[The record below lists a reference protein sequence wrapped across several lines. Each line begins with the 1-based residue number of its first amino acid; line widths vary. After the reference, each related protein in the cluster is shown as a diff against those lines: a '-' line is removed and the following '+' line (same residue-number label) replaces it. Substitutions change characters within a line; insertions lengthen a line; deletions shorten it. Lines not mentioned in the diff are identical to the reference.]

1 MISEKYQYV
10 RSGTTP
16 LSVSYQ
22 QSWIT
27 GEVSVVCRLANVTLI
42 YKKGEK

>member
-1 MISEKYQYV
+1 M
-10 RSGTTP
+10 RSGTNS
-16 LSVSYQ
+16 LSISYQ

-27 GEVSVVCRLANVTLI
+27 GEVSVDCGLANVTPI